1 MHVED
6 AVDPNTR
13 PVQPSPGPVD
23 QPSQVDVSA
32 SARAIA
38 LALTVKVD
46 AEAFGVTVTRRP
58 GANEHNLA
66 GSERVRLLGLLA
78 EVKDLLMKCD
88 AQESDAQEKQFPIW
102 VVSSDARDAKPRML
116 WLEIRAQANGYAI
129 GLTDQ

>member
-6 AVDPNTR
+6 AADPHIR
-13 PVQPSPGPVD
+13 HVQPLHSPVD
-23 QPSQVDVSA
+23 QPNQIDVSA

-58 GANEHNLA
+58 GANESNLTDC
-66 GSERVRLLGLLA
+66 ERVRLLGVLA

-88 AQESDAQEKQFPIW
+88 ADAAGVQEKQFPFWI
-102 VVSSDARDAKPRML
+102 VSSDARDAKPRML